1 MMSIRPR
8 RSVLYMPATN
18 ARAMEKAKTLKADVI
33 IFDMEDSVGPDAKDE
48 ARNAACDAVISGGY
62 GMREVV
68 IRVND
73 IESEWGRDDIAAAA
87 VSGADAILVPKIY
100 HPDDVKEIVKI
111 MKAAGAPD
119 DMPLWLMMETP
130 AAILRA
136 DAIVGAHENIEC
148 LVVGSNDLVSELQAQ
163 HSSDRLA
170 ILTALSM
177 TVVAARTNGLM
188 VLDSVYN
195 DFSDDAGFKAECE
208 QGRILGFDGKTL
220 IHPSQIDAANVAF
233 APDDDA
239 LSLAERQIEVFET
252 AKAKGEAVAVLDGN
266 MVEGLHV
273 SEAYRLLALKEVI
286 KVLEA

>member
-33 IFDMEDSVGPDAKDE
+33 IFDMEDSVGPDAKVE
-48 ARNAACDAVISGGY
+48 ARDAACDAVNSGGY

-68 IRVND
+68 LRVND
-73 IESEWGRDDIAAAA
+73 LESEWGRDDIAAAA

-100 HPDDVKEIVKI
+100 HPDDIKETVKI

-119 DMPLWLMMETP
+119 DMPLWVMMETP

-136 DAIVGAHENIEC
+136 DAIAGAYENIEC

-170 ILTALSM
+170 KLTALIM
-177 TVVAARTNGLM
+177 TVVAAQMDLWCSILSIMIFLMTLALKLNASKAGYWGLM
-188 VLDSVYN
+188 V
-195 DFSDDAGFKAECE
+195 K
-208 QGRILGFDGKTL
+208 
-220 IHPSQIDAANVAF
+220 
-233 APDDDA
+233 
-239 LSLAERQIEVFET
+239 LSFIQ
-252 AKAKGEAVAVLDGN
+252 AKLMLLMRCLLQMMKPYLLPNAK
-266 MVEGLHV
+266 
-273 SEAYRLLALKEVI
+273 
-286 KVLEA
+286 

>member
-18 ARAMEKAKTLKADVI
+18 ARAMEKAKALKADVI
-33 IFDMEDSVGPDAKDE
+33 IFDMEDSVSPEAKAE
-48 ARNAACDAVISGGY
+48 ARDAACDAVRAGGY

-68 IRVND
+68 IRVNEL
-73 IESEWGRDDIAAAA
+73 ESEWGIDDIAAAA

-100 HPDDVKEIVKI
+100 HPDDIKEIVKI

-136 DAIVGAHENIEC
+136 DAIAGAHENIEC
-148 LVVGSNDLVSELQAQ
+148 LVVGSNDLISELQAQ

-170 ILTALSM
+170 ILTSLSM
-177 TVVAARTNGLM
+177 TVIAARTNGLM

-195 DFSDDAGFKAECE
+195 DFSDADGFKAECE

-220 IHPSQIDAANVAF
+220 IHPSQIDAANGAF
-233 APDDDA
+233 APDEDA

-252 AKAKGEAVAVLDGN
+252 AKAKGEAVAVLDGQ

-273 SEAYRLLALKEVI
+273 SEAYRLLALQEVI

>member
-18 ARAMEKAKTLKADVI
+18 ARAMEKAKALKADVI
-33 IFDMEDSVGPDAKDE
+33 ILDMEDSVGPGAKAE
-48 ARNAACDAVISGGY
+48 ARDAACDAVRSGGY

-68 IRVND
+68 IRVNEL
-73 IESEWGRDDIAAAA
+73 ESEWGRDDIAAAA
-87 VSGADAILVPKIY
+87 VTGADAILVPKIY
-100 HPDDVKEIVKI
+100 HPDDVEEIIRI
-111 MKAAGAPD
+111 MKSAGAPE

-136 DAIVGAHENIEC
+136 DAIAGAHENIEC

-177 TVVAARTNGLM
+177 TVIAARTNGLM

-195 DFSDDAGFKAECE
+195 DFSDAVGFKVECE

-220 IHPSQIDAANVAF
+220 IHPSQIDAANVVF
-233 APDDDA
+233 APDDQA
-239 LSLAERQIEVFET
+239 LTLAERQIEVFEA
-252 AKAKGEAVAVLDGN
+252 AKAKGDAVAVLDGH

-273 SEAYRLLALKEVI
+273 SEAYRLLALNEVI

>member
-1 MMSIRPR
+1 MSIRPR
-8 RSVLYMPATN
+8 RSVLYMPASN
-18 ARAMEKAKTLKADVI
+18 ARAMEKSKTLKADVI
-33 IFDMEDSVGPDAKDE
+33 IFDMEDSVDPAAKAE
-48 ARNAACDAVISGGY
+48 ARDAACDAVKSGGY

-68 IRVND
+68 IRVNEL
-73 IESEWGRDDIAAAA
+73 ESEWGRDDIVAAA

-100 HPDDVKEIVKI
+100 HPDDIREIVKI

-119 DMPLWLMMETP
+119 DMPLWVMMETP

-136 DAIVGAHENIEC
+136 DAIAGAHENIEC
-148 LVVGSNDLVSELQAQ
+148 LIVGSNDLINDLQAQ
-163 HSSDRLA
+163 QSSDRLA
-170 ILTALSM
+170 MLTALSM
-177 TVVAARTNGLM
+177 TILAARTNGLM

-195 DFSDDAGFKAECE
+195 DFSDVAGFKAECE
-208 QGRILGFDGKTL
+208 QGRKLGFDGKTL

-239 LSLAERQIEVFET
+239 LALAERQIEVFEM
-252 AKAKGEAVAVLDGN
+252 AKAKGEAVAVLDGH